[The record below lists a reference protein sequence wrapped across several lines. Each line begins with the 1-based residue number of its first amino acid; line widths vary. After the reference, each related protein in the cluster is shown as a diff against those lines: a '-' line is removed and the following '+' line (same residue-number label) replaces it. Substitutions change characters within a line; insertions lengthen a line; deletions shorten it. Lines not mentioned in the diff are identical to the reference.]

1 MRRGELACC
10 SDSDATRR
18 PIAGGC
24 ESFDRV
30 RAPSTCMP
38 TTNSFALESMCPP
51 CADPIAISSLSLAM
65 DDGQLKDAWLQRQE
79 PGGSVSTAVN
89 PAPVPSASPPPP
101 QSAFDIRSFSLFPS
115 TLSDSPHHHSP
126 SHSIVTLSEGAPR
139 DVPPSPYLSESPTLA
154 PQAHAHVGSS
164 EILNDE
170 RLIVNVWA
178 SNLQEELAKIV
189 AIVDD
194 YPYIAMD
201 TEFPGVVA
209 RPTAFKT
216 SSDYAYQTL
225 KCNVDILKI
234 IQLGLCFCDA
244 KGNIHPG
251 TCTWQVRSEAM
262 HG

>member
-1 MRRGELACC
+1 M
-10 SDSDATRR
+10 S
-18 PIAGGC
+18 P
-24 ESFDRV
+24 
-30 RAPSTCMP
+30 
-38 TTNSFALESMCPP
+38 
-51 CADPIAISSLSLAM
+51 
-65 DDGQLKDAWLQRQE
+65 
-79 PGGSVSTAVN
+79 AVN
-89 PAPVPSASPPPP
+89 APATAPSASPPPSQP
-101 QSAFDIRSFSLFPS
+101 AQSSSFDIRSFSLFPS

-139 DVPPSPYLSESPTLA
+139 DVPPSPFLSESPTLA
-154 PQAHAHVGSS
+154 PQSHAHLGLDH
-164 EILNDE
+164 ILNDE

-178 SNLQEELAKIV
+178 SNLQEELAKIA

-216 SSDYAYQTL
+216 SADYAYQTL

-251 TCTWQVRSEAM
+251 TCTWQVRDTTQRGSRGKDSRGSVLTVFSLAWVCCCSLCLSLLAPSNSSVAVVASLLRAPISVASIAALCCCCFLFV
-262 HG
+262 